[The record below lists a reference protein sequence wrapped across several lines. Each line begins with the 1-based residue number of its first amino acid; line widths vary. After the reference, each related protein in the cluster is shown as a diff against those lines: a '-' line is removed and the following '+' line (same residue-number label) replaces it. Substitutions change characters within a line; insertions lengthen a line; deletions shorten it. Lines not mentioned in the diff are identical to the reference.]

1 MPCQGNTKLLLE
13 EHVKVFRNPTWGITF
28 STLRSGITWSSTDQ
42 RIQSSSLIWTNSL
55 HAFTTLGTSANG
67 GLSAQACI
75 GFQCEVQS
83 FLVGNMYRPPN
94 GVATI
99 LNKLEDMLERAAS
112 ENKRVILMGDLNINL
127 LVPSGLASRLLLTSD
142 NNLR

>member
-1 MPCQGNTKLLLE
+1 MWVE
-13 EHVKVFRNPTWGITF
+13 
-28 STLRSGITWSSTDQ
+28 LR
-42 RIQSSSLIWTNSL
+42 
-55 HAFTTLGTSANG
+55 
-67 GLSAQACI
+67 LSKK
-75 GFQCEVQS
+75 S

-99 LNKLEDMLERAAS
+99 LDKLEDMLERAAS

>member
-1 MPCQGNTKLLLE
+1 MHLPLL
-13 EHVKVFRNPTWGITF
+13 VRQQT
-28 STLRSGITWSSTDQ
+28 
-42 RIQSSSLIWTNSL
+42 
-55 HAFTTLGTSANG
+55 NG
-67 GLSAQACI
+67 GLSAQARI

-99 LNKLEDMLERAAS
+99 LDKLEDMLERAAS